1 MRVERIDGRYE
12 LTEQISSGGMGSVWR
27 GYDVVLDREVAI
39 KLIRVDQVV
48 TKAQAEEFSQR
59 FQREARVTARIRHH
73 GVPQVY
79 DAVLD
84 ASYENVYLVMELI
97 DGTPLRNYIDPST
110 PLPLAWVAAVAAQ
123 IATVL
128 SHAHALPV
136 VHRDLKPDNILV
148 TRDGAVKVIDFGIA
162 AMLDPDA
169 KRLTSTGQII
179 GTLRYMSPESVH
191 GLRVTPRSDLYAL
204 GCIMHEMACG
214 SPIFPSESQVE
225 LMHLHAH
232 VEPTPLRELRPD
244 VPAEFERLVLD
255 LVRKDPAARP
265 SDAYAVY
272 ELLLPFLPGPDS
284 AVPPTELY
292 LSGFPDPTRVF
303 RRPNAPLETDQ
314 IEPTR
319 SLRPEMPPTAP
330 LSAMHLQTAIENAER
345 RYYELWEE
353 QRFAQAADALSS
365 VIASAGEVHGPDNA
379 KVLNLRSLVAIAIE
393 LSGDHRSAR
402 REFDSLAAAYRRIE
416 GKFSESAWDCRAS
429 AARCRMALGDIE
441 EGLADMEHLVAEAV
455 ELTSD
460 GSEASLRLRAQYGE
474 LLAGAGD
481 FAGARD
487 VLRPLYDDI
496 CLIKGPEDELAVEV
510 AASLK
515 DIVGDP

>member
-27 GYDVVLDREVAI
+27 GYDIVLDREVAI

-48 TKAQAEEFSQR
+48 TKTQAEEFSQR

-84 ASYENVYLVMELI
+84 ASFENVYLVMELI
-97 DGTPLRNYIDPST
+97 DGTSLHDYIDPT
-110 PLPLAWVAAVAAQ
+110 VPLPLTWVAAIAAQ

-162 AMLDPDA
+162 ALLDPDA
-169 KRLTSTGQII
+169 KRLTSTGQVI

-214 SPIFPSESQVE
+214 TPLFTSESQIE
-225 LMHLHAH
+225 LMNLHAYA
-232 VEPTPLRELRPD
+232 EPTPLRQLRAD
-244 VPAEFERLVLD
+244 VPAEFETLVLD
-255 LVRKDPAARP
+255 LVRKDSAARP
-265 SDAYAVY
+265 DDAYAVY
-272 ELLLPFLPGPDS
+272 ESLLPLLPGPGS
-284 AVPPTELY
+284 SLPPTEPT
-292 LSGFPDPTRVF
+292 LSGVPDPTRVF
-303 RRPNAPLETDQ
+303 RRPNAPMESDHVPSRAQ
-314 IEPTR
+314 
-319 SLRPEMPPTAP
+319 RPLMPPTVP
-330 LSAMHLQTAIENAER
+330 LSAMHLQTAIDNAER
-345 RYYELWEE
+345 RYYELMDE
-353 QRFAQAADALSS
+353 QRFAQAADALNS
-365 VIASAGEVHGPDNA
+365 VIVSAAEVRGRDNV
-379 KVLNLRSLVAIAIE
+379 KVLGLRNLVAYALE

-402 REFDSLAAAYRRIE
+402 REFDSLAAAYQRVE
-416 GKFSESAWDCRAS
+416 GKFSENAWDCRAS
-429 AARCRMALGDIE
+429 VARCRMALGDIE
-441 EGLADMEHLVAEAV
+441 DGLADMEQLVAYV
-455 ELTSD
+455 TELSGD
-460 GSEASLRLRAQYGE
+460 GSEPALRLRQQYGE

-481 FAGARD
+481 VAGARD
-487 VLRPLYDDI
+487 VLQPLYDDV
-496 CLIKGPEDELAVEV
+496 CLIKGADDELAVELV
-510 AASLK
+510 QMLH
-515 DIVGDP
+515 DLDHDR